1 MADSSS
7 RELDARTSAV
17 DAALELE
24 GWGARRAGGHVQVA
38 FERNDNVRAA
48 TPPHSNHDPMAP
60 ATWRP
65 SCR

>member
-38 FERNDNVRAA
+38 FERNDNVRAINRRLDP
-48 TPPHSNHDPMAP
+48 TPAH
-60 ATWRP
+60 P
-65 SCR
+65 SGHPP